1 MSRRGRGLRWVVPVG
16 CPGGLFRWVVP
27 VGFSWVRVSGTPSTH
42 VQQELPSRHLS
53 AGHQRHRSPALGDS
67 NNCVPGP
74 SPGVRLLA
82 SVSLGPSAVWPV
94 WSCPTNGRPL
104 PPAAASRRIIR
115 VSRCISRRL
124 MPGSTNS
131 AG

>member
-1 MSRRGRGLRWVVPVG
+1 MVGVCMSRRGRGL
-16 CPGGLFRWVVP
+16 RWVVP

-74 SPGVRLLA
+74 SPGVRLLG
-82 SVSLGPSAVWPV
+82 SVSWGPSPWVRQLSGLCGLV
-94 WSCPTNGRPL
+94 PL
-104 PPAAASRRIIR
+104 MVAPS
-115 VSRCISRRL
+115 L
-124 MPGSTNS
+124 QLQLPGGLYESPCVFLDD
-131 AG
+131 